1 MNIFKSSIL
10 SVVALGLAAT
20 FTACSDDDDVNVL
33 GDEFEVPGAYFK
45 PQYDSEKVLGETD
58 SQFEVPV
65 SRANGEG
72 AGVANIAFTVASKSD
87 NNNVFSIPSQVAF
100 ADGETTAMIPVSFNV
115 ADMTPMI
122 VYNLEISI
130 ADGKET
136 PYTLNSVKYA
146 VSYVPWADL
155 GKCIYTDYFVGTFF
169 GVQDLSYEVSI
180 QEHPQ
185 MPGLYRL
192 VNPYGAA
199 YPYNEPGDYDATEN
213 HYLYINASDP
223 NAVFFSD
230 RDGKPAHFFSGM
242 NWGYGE
248 FIMTNFV
255 TYYLT
260 RDDEANAADNYGIL
274 KDGKIWFPNTLCG
287 MTDYNNGGLYNRVL
301 EEDQY
306 TVILPEASK

>member
-45 PQYDSEKVLGETD
+45 PQYDSEKVLGEAD
-58 SQFEVPV
+58 SSFDVPV
-65 SRANGEG
+65 CRANGEG
-72 AGVANIAFTVASKSD
+72 AGVANIAFTVTSESD
-87 NNNVFSIPSQVAF
+87 NNDVFTIPSQVVF
-100 ADGETTAMIPVSFNV
+100 AEGETTAMIPVSFNV
-115 ADMTPMI
+115 SDMTPMI

-146 VSYVPWADL
+146 VSYVPWSDL
-155 GKCIYTDYFVGTFF
+155 GNCIYTDYFVGTFF
-169 GVQDLSYEVSI
+169 KVGDPSYEVPI

-199 YPYNEPGDYDATEN
+199 YPYNEPGDYDATED
-213 HYLYINASDP
+213 HYLYINACDP
-223 NAVFFSD
+223 AAVFLSD
-230 RDGKPAHFFSGM
+230 RDGNPAHFYSGM
-242 NWGYGE
+242 DWGYGE
-248 FIMTNFV
+248 FVMTNFV
-255 TYYLT
+255 TYYLKIDNT
-260 RDDEANAADNYGIL
+260 SKASENYGTL
-274 KDGKIWFPNTLCG
+274 KDGKIYFPNTLCG
-287 MTDYNNGGLYNRVL
+287 MTGYNDGSLYDRTL